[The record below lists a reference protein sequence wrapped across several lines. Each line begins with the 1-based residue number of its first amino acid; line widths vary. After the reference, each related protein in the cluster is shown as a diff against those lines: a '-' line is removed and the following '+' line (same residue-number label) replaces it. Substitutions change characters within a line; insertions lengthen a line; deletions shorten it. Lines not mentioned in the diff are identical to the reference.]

1 MSESLRDKLR
11 RLRREDGARAPASEA
26 PSKPHDAPSD
36 GAAETPDAAPLVP
49 RLDTLAASLARRGER
64 LGKHLERRAEVRAL
78 RGADATRDERSRH
91 ANATPNAMPN
101 ATPNATPNGAAS
113 PASSALD
120 VPTTSGV
127 PNALERCARSGV
139 LARTTALAREHAHG
153 AWRLD
158 AALAAD
164 ANTLALLA
172 KDDAL
177 GSLDLRDALF
187 LDTETTG
194 LSGGAGTYVFLVG
207 LGAFTERGFEVWQ
220 GFLEDPAAERAL
232 LAETA
237 ERIARAPLLVTF
249 FGKSFDRH
257 RLEDKMRLH
266 GVTPPFAKKPHL
278 DLYHPLRRLY
288 GKALPDGRLKTMER
302 ALCGVRR
309 PNDLPGSFAPAAWF
323 DFLAERPH
331 RLEGVFAHNH
341 DDVLSLV
348 TLAAH
353 AGRECASASNVLVRV
368 DESVQVRDPKAALHA
383 HDAVDAAELPHE
395 PALRALGLARLLAER
410 REHAAAL
417 EHLARARAD
426 APPALSRSVA
436 LETCALQ
443 LRLRRPAEA
452 RAALEPFLDAA
463 LDVETA
469 LAHVALLQVEHRAR
483 IGLRAGELERLE
495 AWIERHTVGRQH
507 ARLCSGL
514 RRITPG
520 NR

>member
-91 ANATPNAMPN
+91 ANATPNAM
-101 ATPNATPNGAAS
+101 PNGAAS

-323 DFLAERPH
+323 DFLAQRPH

-353 AGRECASASNVLVRV
+353 AGR
-368 DESVQVRDPKAALHA
+368 
-383 HDAVDAAELPHE
+383 PHGERADGGPLEDE
-395 PALRALGLARLLAER
+395 PALRALGLARLHEERHEHEVALRLLAPFRATHAPER
-410 REHAAAL
+410 SARGG
-417 EHLARARAD
+417 LARA
-426 APPALSRSVA
+426 LELVGVA
-436 LETCALQ
+436 LEVETG
-443 LRLRRPAEA
+443 RIAEA
-452 RAALEPFLDAA
+452 RLGLD
-463 LDVETA
+463 
-469 LAHVALLQVEHRAR
+469 
-483 IGLRAGELERLE
+483 GLRAGGLDADTASVHLRVLRAERRAGRAPPAHELDELERFTE
-495 AWIERHTVGRQH
+495 TCTVGAVR
-507 ARLCSGL
+507 ARLSLAL
-514 RRITPG
+514 RALGTGGRRGSDRGPASRG
-520 NR
+520 SSAR